1 MRAGAEEV
9 AMELARGLDP
19 QRFRSYLVCPRE
31 LLDAFGR
38 DWMRENTSALALTLN
53 NAWEWPAARKFVSF
67 LRAERIDV
75 VHAHMIRAATAA
87 VPLARLA
94 GVPVVVHTCHGRE
107 AWRKKWLKRQYWIDR
122 RIADCS
128 NATIAVSESTAAYLV
143 EEKKFDP
150 ASVHVIRNGR
160 HLNGFR
166 PSVARQQHLRAEFG
180 FAPDDLV
187 VGVIA
192 RLEEQKGHRH
202 LLEALPAIR
211 SRVPGIRLL
220 FVGDGSLRADLETR
234 VRAQGYDENVT
245 FTGYRS
251 DSLEL
256 MEMCDVLA
264 LPSMFEGM
272 PLVPI
277 EAALLG
283 KAVVATA
290 VDGTPEVVKHGIT
303 GTLVPAAQPAALA
316 SALVELL
323 LDPQLRRSFGENAQA
338 RARELF
344 SLARQVEETG
354 ALYENLLERARHNG
368 RGGVARR

>member
-1 MRAGAEEV
+1 MTEH
-9 AMELARGLDP
+9 
-19 QRFRSYLVCPRE
+19 
-31 LLDAFGR
+31 
-38 DWMRENTSALALTLN
+38 TSALALTLN
-53 NAWEWPAARKFVSF
+53 NAWEWPAAWEFVSF

-94 GVPVVVHTCHGRE
+94 RVPVVVHTCHGRE
-107 AWRKKWLKRQYWIDR
+107 AWRKKWFKRQYWIDR

-150 ASVHVIRNGR
+150 ESVHVIRNGR
-160 HLNGFR
+160 HLNGFH
-166 PSVARQQHLRAEFG
+166 PSVARQRQLRAEFG

-187 VGVIA
+187 VGVIG

-202 LLEALPAIR
+202 LLEALPAVR
-211 SRVPGIRLL
+211 SQVTGVRLL
-220 FVGDGSLRADLETR
+220 FVGDGSLRASLETC
-234 VRAQGYDENVT
+234 VRAQGFERNVT

-264 LPSMFEGM
+264 LPSLFEGM

-277 EAALLG
+277 EGALLG

-290 VDGTPEVVKHGIT
+290 VDGTREVVKHGIT

-316 SALVELL
+316 GALLELL
-323 LDPQLRRSFGENAQA
+323 LDPQRRRSFGENAQA
-338 RARELF
+338 RAQELF
-344 SLARQVEETG
+344 SLARQLEETG
-354 ALYENLLERARHNG
+354 SLYENLLERSHRN
-368 RGGVARR
+368 RRDEVA